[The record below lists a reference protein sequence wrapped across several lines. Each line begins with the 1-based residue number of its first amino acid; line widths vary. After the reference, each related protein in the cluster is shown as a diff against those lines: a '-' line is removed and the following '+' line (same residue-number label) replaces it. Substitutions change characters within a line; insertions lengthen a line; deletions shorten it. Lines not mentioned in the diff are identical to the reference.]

1 MEPEVIIQL
10 VDFYRGKITQKK
22 VLETLNISRTTYN
35 RWKKEIPID
44 KEDSKLVKLVKT
56 LCAENKYR
64 YGYRKITYLVNK
76 EMRANK
82 NTVQRIMQKN
92 NLNCKVRP
100 KRRKSTGQPFKIVEN
115 IINVDFNADRPFE
128 KLSTDITYLPFGK
141 SMLYLSS
148 IMDLYNREIIAYTI
162 SDKQDLECV
171 LDTLNQ
177 LPNLNESCILHSD
190 QGSVYTAHSY
200 QIKVKEKGIT
210 MSMSRPGKPS
220 DNAPIETFHGYLK
233 HETFHLEPQLKSS
246 NEIVSQTVIQYIK
259 YYNEYMNPWFMF
271 LFYRGLKINLIII
284 DNK

>member
-1 MEPEVIIQL
+1 MVPEVVIQL
-10 VDFYRGKITQKK
+10 VDFYKGKLTQKK
-22 VLETLNISRTTYN
+22 VLEVLNVSRTTYN
-35 RWKKEIPID
+35 RWIKQNPKKVE
-44 KEDSKLVKLVKT
+44 ESKIVKLVKR
-56 LCAENKYR
+56 LCEQNKYR
-64 YGYRKITYLVNK
+64 YGYRKITHLMNR
-76 EMRANK
+76 EMKANK
-82 NTVQRIMQKN
+82 NTVQRIMQKH

-100 KRRKSTGQPFKIVEN
+100 KRRKSTGQPFKITDNVL
-115 IINVDFNADRPFE
+115 NVDFNATRPLE

-177 LPNLNESCILHSD
+177 LPNISEHCILHSD
-190 QGSVYTAHSY
+190 QGSVYTSYSY
-200 QIKVKEKGIT
+200 QNKVKEKGIT

-259 YYNEYMNPWFMF
+259 YYNEDRIQEK
-271 LFYRGLKINLIII
+271 LGYRSPI
-284 DNK
+284 DYRKLNTSS